1 VADDA
6 GASIDRRKLWG
17 DTPSLPPTGLSQ
29 EQVTIMEKTKLT
41 LRIEK
46 PIIESAKDYARHHN
60 TTLSRLVAEFLR
72 SLKTTN
78 AAPRSPILEELSGI
92 LPADVSL
99 EEHRA
104 YLEEKYER

>member
-1 VADDA
+1 MMPAHQSTADKC
-6 GASIDRRKLWG
+6 GQ
-17 DTPSLPPTGLSQ
+17 TPPAFRPTG
-29 EQVTIMEKTKLT
+29 TFAGTGRIMEKTKLT